1 MKRSLEHKDITTI
14 KVWVKTRDDLK
25 LLAVLRGASMV
36 EWLDH
41 LVKEDLQK
49 AREEAKQREQNI

>member
-1 MKRSLEHKDITTI
+1 MKRSTEHREMTTI
-14 KVWVKTRDDLK
+14 KVWVETRDDLK

-49 AREEAKQREQNI
+49 VREEAKRNEQDV